1 MVVEA
6 DLCIRYPDA
15 ASESVPEGTRLIHV
29 SRDQGKCLTIIRA
42 DTPEA
47 LDRLRDEMADVLTE
61 HRVLEQ
67 AETWAVVRCGCPPYG
82 STDKIR
88 SLGCSVV
95 YPIIEVGS
103 DIHYT
108 VVAPSRDRL
117 RASVERL
124 EEEEGATVDVGRVSE
139 VHGDAID
146 VNVSLSSLTGQLT
159 PRQLEAL
166 LLAVKHGYFETPR
179 RVEAEDLAEQ
189 LGIGR
194 STFQEHLR
202 KAEQA
207 LLGRFASIVGEHPA
221 LEDAATK
228 GPGRP
233 SK

>member
-6 DLCIRYPDA
+6 DLCIRYPDDD
-15 ASESVPEGTRLIHV
+15 SERVPEGARLIHI
-29 SRDQGKCLTIIRA
+29 SRDKGRCLTVIRA

-47 LDRLRDEMADVLTE
+47 LDQLRDDLPEVLDE

-67 AETWAVVRCGCPPYG
+67 AETWVVVRCQCPPYG
-82 STDKIR
+82 ATAMIR
-88 SLGCSVV
+88 SMGCSVV
-95 YPIIEVGS
+95 YPIIELGS
-103 DIHYT
+103 DVHYT

-124 EEEEGATVDVGRVSE
+124 EEEGVSVDIGRVSE

-166 LLAVKHGYFETPR
+166 LLAVHEGYYKTPR
-179 RVEAEDLAEQ
+179 AVEAEELAQQ

-207 LLGRFASIVGEHPA
+207 LLGQFASIIGEHPA

-233 SK
+233 ST

>member
-6 DLCIRYPDA
+6 DLRVRYPGLD
-15 ASESVPEGTRLIHV
+15 SEGVPEGTRLIHV
-29 SRDQGKCLTIIRA
+29 SSDEGKCLTVIRA

-47 LDRLRDEMADVLTE
+47 LDQLRDGLPEIVDE

-67 AETWAVVRCGCPPYG
+67 AETWIVVRCQCPPYG
-82 STDKIR
+82 TTAMIR
-88 SLGCSVV
+88 SMGCSVV

-103 DIHYT
+103 DEHYT
-108 VVAPSRDRL
+108 IVAPSRERL

-124 EEEEGATVDVGRVSE
+124 KEEGARVDVDRVSE

-166 LLAVKHGYFETPR
+166 LLAVQEGYYQTPR
-179 RVEAEDLAEQ
+179 SVEAEELATQ

-207 LLGRFASIVGEHPA
+207 LLGQFASIIGQHPA

-233 SK
+233 PA